1 MMKMKRWEIYL
12 ELVFEFVFGIFA
24 LVLLIYGIPK
34 LLGFFWPFVVSWI
47 VAMLAGPLCSFL
59 EKKLK
64 VSRKWGSAMILI
76 LSICAVAGVIVLLV
90 SVIGNQALEWAADL
104 PNIYHKMMEQ
114 LGSFGERIS
123 RWHIASL
130 PFLQE
135 GIHKVVVS
143 ANSAIS
149 SVVSNIGAYG
159 MEHAGSFAKG
169 VTNGLIGTIVMLI
182 SAYLL
187 ICEREE
193 IIKNYRKIMPE
204 FIKEKVDIFCQNT
217 LGVLGS
223 YCLVQMK
230 LMVVIAIILWIGFL
244 VLGINYGVLFA
255 VLISLLD
262 VLPFLGTGTA
272 LIPWAIYMMI
282 TGQVKAGIGFL
293 ILYVICLVLKQVL
306 QPKMIGDQMEMNSL
320 MTLILMYAGLKLKG
334 IGGLIL
340 ALVFGIFFTN
350 LYKRGAFD
358 SMINRTKYR
367 LTMLHDLEKENK

>member
-1 MMKMKRWEIYL
+1 M
-12 ELVFEFVFGIFA
+12 
-24 LVLLIYGIPK
+24 
-34 LLGFFWPFVVSWI
+34 
-47 VAMLAGPLCSFL
+47 
-59 EKKLK
+59 
-64 VSRKWGSAMILI
+64 
-76 LSICAVAGVIVLLV
+76 
-90 SVIGNQALEWAADL
+90 
-104 PNIYHKMMEQ
+104 
-114 LGSFGERIS
+114 
-123 RWHIASL
+123 
-130 PFLQE
+130 
-135 GIHKVVVS
+135 
-143 ANSAIS
+143 
-149 SVVSNIGAYG
+149 
-159 MEHAGSFAKG
+159 
-169 VTNGLIGTIVMLI
+169 IGTIVMLI